1 MVSEIEAVA
10 RRLVRRA
17 LAVMYLSIGGFALLA
32 WVWRSAVG
40 TITVAAIY
48 IALASALYSHVF
60 RPVLRVHALK
70 PLLARRGFSPRFV
83 RALASAVS
91 CVAMVA
97 LVASALRLEVRG
109 LMLAPLLGAS
119 SALLASAMLV
129 YALRGS
135 RLSSASDILAA
146 SCIGLAVLLYV
157 LTPSLAL
164 PVVGS
169 AMLGAGCWSYALY
182 RAEARVQSP

>member
-1 MVSEIEAVA
+1 MLSEIEAVA

-32 WVWRSAVG
+32 WLWRSVVG
-40 TITVAAIY
+40 AIVVGVVY
-48 IALASALYSHVF
+48 VVLASALYSHVF
-60 RPVLRVHALK
+60 RPVLRARALE
-70 PLLARRGFSPRFV
+70 PLLARRGASLRIV
-83 RALASAVS
+83 RALAALVS
-91 CVAMVA
+91 CVAMAA
-97 LVASALRLEVRG
+97 LVASALRLEVHG

-135 RLSSASDILAA
+135 RLSSAPDILAA
-146 SCIGLAVLLYV
+146 LCIGLAVLLYV
-157 LTPSLAL
+157 LTPSLVL

-169 AMLGAGCWSYALY
+169 VMLVAGCWSYALY
-182 RAEARVQSP
+182 RAEAWVRSH